1 MKSTKKILVLNQDDK
16 KIILIQRK
24 DMFCVSL
31 DTILLSNFIKIKSST
46 KTIIDFGTNNAAIP
60 IILSTKFQG
69 KIIGIEIQKA
79 AVEVAL
85 ENIKLNDLEKRITI
99 IHEDI
104 KIYAQREKEKV
115 DLIVCNP
122 PFFPL
127 WDKSKIK
134 SQPLKIPA
142 RHEVYI
148 NLEEIIASASKLL
161 KDKGRLIM
169 INSVERINETL
180 LLFKKYQITPKK
192 LQIVYPK
199 INHSANVFLI
209 EAGFLAKEGMIVL
222 PPLICHNE
230 NNTYIDEIA
239 KWYNKSV

>member
-1 MKSTKKILVLNQDDK
+1 MILNQNDK
-16 KIILIQRK
+16 KIKLIQRK

-31 DTILLSNFIKIKSST
+31 DTILLSNFIKIKPST
-46 KTIIDFGTNNAAIP
+46 KIIIDFGTNNAAIP
-60 IILSTKFQG
+60 IILATKFQG

-79 AVEVAL
+79 AVDIAL
-85 ENIKLNDLEKRITI
+85 ENVKLNDLENKITV

-104 KIYAQREKEKV
+104 KIYAQKEKV

-127 WDKSKIK
+127 SDKSKVK
-134 SQPLKIPA
+134 TQPLKIPA

-148 NLEEIIASASKLL
+148 NLEEIIASASRLL
-161 KDKGRLIM
+161 RNKGQLAI
-169 INSVERINETL
+169 INSVERMNETL
-180 LLFKKYQITPKK
+180 LLLKKYQITPKK

-199 INHSANVFLI
+199 INHAANVFLI

-222 PPLICHNE
+222 PPLICHNKD
-230 NNTYIDEIA
+230 NTYVDEIA
-239 KWYNKSV
+239 K

>member
-1 MKSTKKILVLNQDDK
+1 MENTKKILILNQDDK
-16 KIILIQRK
+16 KIKLIQRK

-31 DTILLSNFIKIKSST
+31 DTILLSNFIKIKPST
-46 KTIIDFGTNNAAIP
+46 KTIIDFGTNNAVIP
-60 IILSTKFQG
+60 IILAAKFQA
-69 KIIGIEIQKA
+69 KVIGIEIQEP
-79 AVEVAL
+79 AVELAL
-85 ENIKLNDLEKRITI
+85 ENIKLNNLEKRIVI
-99 IHEDI
+99 VHEDI

-127 WDKSKIK
+127 WDKSKVK
-134 SQPLKIPA
+134 VQPLKIPA

-161 KDKGRLIM
+161 KDKGRLVM

-180 LLFKKYQITPKK
+180 LLLKKYQITPKK

-199 INHSANVFLI
+199 INQAANVFLI
-209 EAGFLAKEGMIVL
+209 EAGFLVKEGMIVL

-239 KWYNKSV
+239 KWYK

>member
-1 MKSTKKILVLNQDDK
+1 MNNGKKILILNQNNK
-16 KIILIQRK
+16 KIKLIQRK

-31 DTILLSNFIKIKSST
+31 DTILLSNFIKIKPST
-46 KTIIDFGTNNAAIP
+46 KIIIDFGTNNAAIP
-60 IILSTKFQG
+60 IILATKFQG

-79 AVEVAL
+79 AVDIAL
-85 ENIKLNDLEKRITI
+85 ENVKLNDLENKITV

-104 KIYAQREKEKV
+104 KIYAQKEKV

-127 WDKSKIK
+127 SDKSKVK
-134 SQPLKIPA
+134 TQPLKIPA

-148 NLEEIIASASKLL
+148 NLEEIIASASRLL
-161 KDKGRLIM
+161 RNKGQLAI
-169 INSVERINETL
+169 INSVERMNETL
-180 LLFKKYQITPKK
+180 LLLKKYQITPKK

-199 INHSANVFLI
+199 INHAANVFLI

-222 PPLICHNE
+222 PPLICHNKD
-230 NNTYIDEIA
+230 NTYVDEIA
-239 KWYNKSV
+239 K

>member
-1 MKSTKKILVLNQDDK
+1 MNNGKKILILNQNDK
-16 KIILIQRK
+16 KIKLIQRK

-31 DTILLSNFIKIKSST
+31 DTILLSNFIKIKPST
-46 KTIIDFGTNNAAIP
+46 KVIIDFGTNNAAIP
-60 IILSTKFQG
+60 IILATKFQG

-79 AVEVAL
+79 AVDIAL
-85 ENIKLNDLEKRITI
+85 ENVKLNALENRITV

-104 KIYAQREKEKV
+104 KTYAQKEKV

-127 WDKSKIK
+127 SDKSKVK
-134 SQPLKIPA
+134 TQPLKIPA

-148 NLEEIIASASKLL
+148 NLEEIIASASRLL
-161 KDKGRLIM
+161 RDKGRLVI
-169 INSVERINETL
+169 INSVERMNETL
-180 LLFKKYQITPKK
+180 LLLKKYQITPKK

-199 INHSANVFLI
+199 INHAANVFLI

-222 PPLICHNE
+222 PPLICHNKD
-230 NNTYIDEIA
+230 NTYVAEIA
-239 KWYNKSV
+239 KWYKTDGV